1 MPTCTSIWILPPE
14 CYLINGKEREA
25 LTMRHIEPD
34 RVPVHCQ
41 LSIGHY
47 NLNGGY
53 KPHEIWYE
61 TEASVD
67 ATVMLA
73 RRYRFDGILVVLP
86 GRPRNYI
93 QDHVFSVRE
102 TEQGEWVAWRN
113 GDKTFLP
120 WDDMPHHY

>member
-1 MPTCTSIWILPPE
+1 
-14 CYLINGKEREA
+14 
-25 LTMRHIEPD
+25 MRHIEPD